1 MSSPLAHAL
10 VGATLYA
17 GLAPEGRPVVAW
29 RPWAVAA
36 FAGVAADL
44 DFLPGLLIGDPS
56 RYHHWATHSLV
67 ALLAFV
73 AVVAPLAPAALGSLP
88 RRAAILGA
96 AYGSHLVLDL
106 LTVHR
111 RVPGIPL
118 LWPFSSEV
126 FISPVLLFPRIDHGA
141 SWDAFLNWH
150 NVMAVL
156 FEAVL
161 VGTPTLV
168 FCALRVL
175 RADRSPRLALEP
187 RRS

>member
-10 VGATLYA
+10 VGATVYA
-17 GLAPEGRPVVAW
+17 GLAAEGRPVMAW

-67 ALLAFV
+67 AVLVFAAL
-73 AVVAPLAPAALGSLP
+73 VAPLAPAALGSLP
-88 RRAAILGA
+88 RRVVILGV

-106 LTVHR
+106 LTVHQ

-126 FISPVLLFPRIDHGA
+126 FLSPVLLFPRIDHGA
-141 SWDAFLNWH
+141 SWGLFFNWN

-156 FEAVL
+156 FEAAVI
-161 VGTPTLV
+161 GTPTLI
-168 FCALRVL
+168 FCAWRVL
-175 RADRSPRLALEP
+175 SPARAASLAWEP